1 MSVGL
6 GLESMPK
13 SGVSGWK
20 PSVLRA
26 ARAAQDWSLTEVGER
41 IGIDRSL
48 VGRYEKEGGS
58 APSPQV
64 LRKLAEVFG
73 VSPTEF
79 IDDAVGLV
87 KYRAVL
93 GLSQGELVDKLQDP
107 DLTIQTY
114 GRLESGRTRKLRA
127 AQAKTLAVFFGVS
140 EDEVRAAHER
150 NVQRRQQAKADEA
163 AASERT
169 T

>member
-1 MSVGL
+1 
-6 GLESMPK
+6 MPR
-13 SGVSGWK
+13 SGVPGWK
-20 PSVLRA
+20 PAVLRA
-26 ARAAQDWSLTEVGER
+26 ARAAQDWSLAEVSER

-64 LRKLAEVFG
+64 LGKLAEVFG
-73 VSPTEF
+73 IPPTAF

-93 GLSQGELVDKLQDP
+93 GLSQGNLVEKLQDP

-114 GRLESGRTRKLRA
+114 GNLENGRTRKLRT
-127 AQAKTLAVFFGVS
+127 AQARTLAAFFGIS
-140 EDEVRAAHER
+140 ENEVCAAHER
-150 NVQRRQQAKADEA
+150 NVQRRLQAKADKA
-163 AASERT
+163 AAPRRT